1 MVRHCDS
8 LDPLAAFS
16 KAEARA
22 IEVHKYYL
30 SERAGYDIGLE
41 AAIEHWQQYHSE
53 RWRRSRLKRD
63 LAAQAEEI
71 RRHKWIE
78 SERAGTD
85 LGQLAIIDWI
95 ERYAADWRQWREE
108 QD

>member
-1 MVRHCDS
+1 MVRPCDNF
-8 LDPLAAFS
+8 DPLATFS
-16 KAEARA
+16 RSEARA
-22 IEVHKYYL
+22 IEVHKYFL
-30 SERAGYDIGLE
+30 SERVGYDVGFE
-41 AAIEHWQQYHSE
+41 VAIENWCTFHAE
-53 RWRRSRLKRD
+53 EWRQARLKMD
-63 LAAQAEEI
+63 LAAQAAEI

-85 LGQLAIIDWI
+85 LGQHAVIDWI